1 MKFKILI
8 WTELYFLCISVINLL
23 SLFQD
28 MLEHAIISVQ
38 TGRNLSEIPGMT
50 LNQFPYPC
58 YIRYFRKYFSI
69 LQPIFAFRFSIN
81 FIEKNCIVKCFSDRF
96 IRSIAGSFPM
106 FMTMSWIFGSA
117 ILVKSIVYEKEQRLK
132 ETMKVII
139 NVYNYQIYFTI
150 EAKPIW
156 NR

>member
-1 MKFKILI
+1 MD
-8 WTELYFLCISVINLL
+8 ESLL
-23 SLFQD
+23 FCKDVVNQFELFQD

-58 YIRYFRKYFSI
+58 YIRYF
-69 LQPIFAFRFSIN
+69 QQIFFYSLTKIRFIIN
-81 FIEKNCIVKCFSDRF
+81 IIEKIWMLKCFSDRF

-132 ETMKVII
+132 ETMKV
-139 NVYNYQIYFTI
+139 NLNLYNYQIYFTNYEI
-150 EAKPIW
+150 TDQ
-156 NR
+156 